1 MITYLPVVM
10 FDVNPEPKTG
20 GGIYHSR
27 VSQYLQEARVDV
39 RNVTFR
45 PDISWLPLP
54 LRLALANF
62 SILQTFV
69 RLRVGPCILF
79 EDCYSH
85 ARLFLINWWARR
97 HGAKIALLMQ
107 FNIYHDHRLL
117 RQPFWRRIDHLILRR
132 FLRQGDVVL
141 ANSEQSARDVL
152 SLGCSP
158 DKVKVIYCG
167 ADIQLDSQAAHR
179 SYELDGER
187 LRLMFVGN
195 VIERKGLRYLFQ
207 ALVRLPNSNFELD
220 VVGDTQDEPDHMT
233 EIKALIED
241 YGLSGRVTFHGHV
254 TDREQLKRLYRMAD
268 VFVLPSLYE
277 TFGIV
282 LLEAMSFGLPI
293 VTTTAGAIPE
303 LVKGNENGLL
313 VPPRDPAALAI
324 ALRQLAGSSELRRK
338 LGQNGY
344 KFVSERR
351 EFYSWEAVGERV
363 YEVLLD
369 LAEQPYSP

>member
-1 MITYLPVVM
+1 M
-10 FDVNPEPKTG
+10 
-20 GGIYHSR
+20 
-27 VSQYLQEARVDV
+27 
-39 RNVTFR
+39 
-45 PDISWLPLP
+45 
-54 LRLALANF
+54 
-62 SILQTFV
+62 
-69 RLRVGPCILF
+69 
-79 EDCYSH
+79 
-85 ARLFLINWWARR
+85 
-97 HGAKIALLMQ
+97 
-107 FNIYHDHRLL
+107 
-117 RQPFWRRIDHLILRR
+117 ILRR